1 MHFLHNYLQQ
11 AGRVFTDLAPRVSQP
26 MAETLR
32 QELSSNGPEDVTA
45 VFLPPV
51 RDEDRIQVRR
61 VGALLYTPAVL
72 PRWGDELRYLGTV
85 DAAVPVRTAARAAR
99 LCVHNILALLEEE
112 LGSLDRV
119 RQVEQLNILVRC
131 SQGFLS
137 PGRVADGASDALYQA
152 LGERGRHR
160 RSVVETD
167 ELPDGAPVQV
177 SAIFRVDT
185 D

>member
-1 MHFLHNYLQQ
+1 
-11 AGRVFTDLAPRVSQP
+11 
-26 MAETLR
+26 MAEILQR
-32 QELSSNGPEDVTA
+32 ELSSGTPGDVA
-45 VFLPPV
+45 LFLPPV
-51 RDEDRIQVRR
+51 RHEDRVLIRR
-61 VGALLYTPAVL
+61 VGEMLYTPAVI
-72 PRWGDELRYLGTV
+72 PRWGDELRYVGMV
-85 DAAVPVRTAARAAR
+85 DSEIPVHTASRGAR
-99 LCVHNILALLEEE
+99 LCVHNILAMLEDE

-119 RQVEQLNILVRC
+119 RQVQQLHVLVRC

-167 ELPDGAPVQV
+167 QLPEGAPVQV

>member
-1 MHFLHNYLQQ
+1 
-11 AGRVFTDLAPRVSQP
+11 
-26 MAETLR
+26 MAEILQR
-32 QELSSNGPEDVTA
+32 ELSSGTPEDVA
-45 VFLPPV
+45 LFLPPV
-51 RDEDRIQVRR
+51 RHEDRIQVRR
-61 VGALLYTPAVL
+61 VGEMLYTPAVI
-72 PRWGDELRYLGTV
+72 PRWGDELRYVGTV
-85 DAAVPVRTAARAAR
+85 DADIPVRTAARGAR

-119 RQVEQLNILVRC
+119 RHVQQLNVLVRC
-131 SQGFLS
+131 SEGFLS

-152 LGERGRHR
+152 FGERGRHR

-167 ELPDGAPVQV
+167 LLPEGAPVQV

>member
-1 MHFLHNYLQQ
+1 
-11 AGRVFTDLAPRVSQP
+11 
-26 MAETLR
+26 MAEILQR
-32 QELSSNGPEDVTA
+32 EVPSSGPEDFA

-51 RDEDRIQVRR
+51 RHADRVQLRR
-61 VGALLYTPAVL
+61 VGEMLYTPAVI
-72 PRWGDELRYLGTV
+72 PRWGDELRYVGTV
-85 DAAVPVRTAARAAR
+85 DAEVSVRTAARGAR
-99 LCVHNILALLEEE
+99 LCVHNILAMLEEE

-119 RQVEQLNILVRC
+119 RHVQQLNVLVRC
-131 SQGFLS
+131 SEGFLN

-152 LGERGRHR
+152 FGERGRHR

-167 ELPDGAPVQV
+167 QLPEGAPVQV